1 MGELVSSL
9 VKFMAGPP
17 RGHVGWRFRNLA
29 AAEAA
34 RKAALLSA
42 LVVSS
47 LRPIF
52 GPPGA
57 YFGFSWG
64 PFWALLGPILDLLA
78 PLGPLVDPGL
88 LLGRSWALLG
98 SPWRPPGPLLA
109 ALGPLWAA
117 LGLLWG
123 RPSGFLGLLWGVL
136 GGSWPPKAS
145 FHETL

>member
-1 MGELVSSL
+1 MGELVSRL
-9 VKFMAGPP
+9 VKFVAGPP

-42 LVVSS
+42 LVVSFLSEAHCWPSWS
-47 LRPIF
+47 L
-52 GPPGA
+52 
-57 YFGFSWG
+57 
-64 PFWALLGPILDLLA
+64 FWALLGPILGA
-78 PLGPLVDPGL
+78 HFGPLSALGAP
-88 LLGRSWALLG
+88 GRSWAAPGPLLG
-98 SPWRPPGPLLA
+98 SPGVPLAPSRA
-109 ALGPLWAA
+109 ALGRSGAALAA

-145 FHETL
+145 FHENQ